1 VCHLLL
7 IPALE
12 RLRPLTSMVSATAKS
27 AEPGS
32 MVHCYNLRTGEPVEA
47 GGHL

>member
-1 VCHLLL
+1 M
-7 IPALE
+7 
-12 RLRPLTSMVSATAKS
+12 RPLTLVINAAAKS

-32 MVHCYNLRTGEPVEA
+32 MVLCYNLRTEEPAEA